1 MDAASSMQMQAMP
14 RMAFTDIA
22 GLEKMST
29 EGADALER
37 VAAQFESLFVGIWL
51 QSMRDA
57 GKVFG
62 EGNYLS
68 SDAVEMHQEMLDQQ
82 WSVHLAESGGI
93 GLRDVIVS
101 QLSRDGASDSENE
114 SALDPAV
121 PVRRRFS
128 EATPAA
134 EIPAGASGL
143 LSTENMSGNSMEAS
157 AEGVRGGGFRESLFD
172 SAEGF
177 LEALRPVVEQVA
189 AASGIHPV
197 AVLAQAALETGWGS
211 RVIHDADGA
220 PSHNLFGI
228 KAANWSGPTADVTTL
243 EFELGQPVRKQ
254 DSFRAYRDF
263 TESVRDYVSFL
274 TSGDRYSKALE
285 VAGDPARFADA
296 LQRAGYAT
304 DPQYATKLKQ
314 LQVQIGRMLTG
325 T

>member
-1 MDAASSMQMQAMP
+1 MDAAGSMQMDAMP

-22 GLEKMST
+22 GLANMPT
-29 EGADALER
+29 EGAENLEK
-37 VAAQFESLFVGIWL
+37 VAAQFESLFVSIWL

-57 GKVFG
+57 GRVFG

-101 QLSRDGASDSENE
+101 QLSRSSGASDSQSN
-114 SALDPAV
+114 SAVDHAV
-121 PVRRRFS
+121 PGRRHFS
-128 EATPAA
+128 GTNTATEGSNEVSSAFS
-134 EIPAGASGL
+134 SGP
-143 LSTENMSGNSMEAS
+143 SVEDI
-157 AEGVRGGGFRESLFD
+157 RGGGFRQALFD
-172 SAEGF
+172 SAESF
-177 LEALRPVVEQVA
+177 LQKLRPVVEQVA

-197 AVLAQAALETGWGS
+197 AVLAQAALETGWGT
-211 RVIHDADGA
+211 RVIHDAAGA

-228 KAANWSGPTADVTTL
+228 KAGNWSGPTAEVTTL
-243 EFELGQPVRKQ
+243 EFELGQPVRKE

-263 TESVRDYVSFL
+263 AESVRDYVSFL
-274 TSGDRYSKALE
+274 TDGERYSEALE
-285 VAGDPARFADA
+285 VAADPARFADA

-314 LQVQIGRMLTG
+314 LQLQIGRMLTG
-325 T
+325 P

>member
-1 MDAASSMQMQAMP
+1 MDATGSMQMDAMP

-22 GLEKMST
+22 GLANMPT
-29 EGADALER
+29 EGAENLEK

-57 GKVFG
+57 GRVFG

-101 QLSRDGASDSENE
+101 QLSRSGGASETQSQ
-114 SALDPAV
+114 SAMDRAV
-121 PVRRRFS
+121 PDRRHFS
-128 EATPAA
+128 GTKPATEGAIEVLTDVSGEPSVEA
-134 EIPAGASGL
+134 I
-143 LSTENMSGNSMEAS
+143 
-157 AEGVRGGGFRESLFD
+157 RGGGFKQALFD
-172 SAEGF
+172 SAESF
-177 LEALRPVVEQVA
+177 LQELRPVVEQVA

-211 RVIHDADGA
+211 RVIHDAAGA

-228 KAANWSGPTADVTTL
+228 KAADWSGPTADVTTL
-243 EFELGQPVRKQ
+243 EFELGQPVRRE
-254 DSFRAYRDF
+254 DSFRAYRDVA
-263 TESVRDYVSFL
+263 ESVRDYVSFL
-274 TSGDRYSKALE
+274 TSGDRYSEALE

-314 LQVQIGRMLTG
+314 LQLQIARMLTG